1 MSLLYYPQNYLHLY
15 QHSLLSLFLLI
26 LHLVLAGI
34 LLFVQ
39 SVPEKLLSS
48 INLRFVVETTTFSPK

>member
-26 LHLVLAGI
+26 LHLVLALGFYYLSNLFQKNYC
-34 LLFVQ
+34 LLLTLD
-39 SVPEKLLSS
+39 LL
-48 INLRFVVETTTFSPK
+48 